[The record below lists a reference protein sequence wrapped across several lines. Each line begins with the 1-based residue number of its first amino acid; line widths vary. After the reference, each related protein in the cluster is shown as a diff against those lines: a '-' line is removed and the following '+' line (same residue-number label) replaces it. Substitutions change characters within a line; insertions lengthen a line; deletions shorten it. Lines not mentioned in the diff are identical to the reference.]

1 MKYISIILIALLV
14 IGLGFFGFSQYKKAK
29 VVTNFIECEQ
39 AGYPVSTGL
48 SPRQC
53 LADGVFYTEVLAVE
67 PDPYADMIQVTSPG
81 AGAIVTS
88 PLTITGQAKGGWY
101 FEASF
106 PVRLLD
112 GNGNQIAIAPA
123 QAQGDW
129 MTEDFVPFSVT
140 LTFTKPATP
149 TGTLILQKDNPSG
162 EPQFDGS
169 ISIPVNF

>member
-1 MKYISIILIALLV
+1 MKYISIILIILLV
-14 IGLGFFGFSQYKKAK
+14 GGLGFFGFTQYKKGK
-29 VVTNFIECEQ
+29 VVSNFIECEK

-53 LADGVFYTEVLAVE
+53 LADRVFYTEVLEVE

-81 AGAIVTS
+81 AGATVSS
-88 PLTITGQAKGGWY
+88 PLVVTGRARGTWY

-106 PVRLLD
+106 PVKLLD

-123 QAQGDW
+123 QAQGEW

-140 LTFTKPATP
+140 LTYTKPATP
-149 TGTLILQKDNPSG
+149 NGTLILQKDNPSG
-162 EPQFDGS
+162 EPQFDAF